1 MENRIQIRILWDDVL
16 LRSLTIKAFTC
27 RLMSVTCV
35 VSRGSLF
42 TVILFGFFGVTYR
55 VFEEKVICVW
65 KLNFVYVASSI
76 LGRINVYSCQS

>member
-16 LRSLTIKAFTC
+16 LWSLTIKAFTC

-42 TVILFGFFGVTYR
+42 TVILFIFGVTYR
-55 VFEEKVICVW
+55 VFEEKVICV
-65 KLNFVYVASSI
+65 
-76 LGRINVYSCQS
+76 